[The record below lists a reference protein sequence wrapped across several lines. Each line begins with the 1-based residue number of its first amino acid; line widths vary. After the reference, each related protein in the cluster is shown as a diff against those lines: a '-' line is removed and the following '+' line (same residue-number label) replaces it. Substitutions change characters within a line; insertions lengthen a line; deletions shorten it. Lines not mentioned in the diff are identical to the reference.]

1 MSTSETTLTRSPGA
15 TVVPGSGRASAKQRE
30 RRNWRQYVGFTPAL
44 VVFGIFFVAP
54 LCLIVVYSFWTTKN
68 YNLIPGFSLDNYKTI
83 VTTDTYIRTFGKTI
97 LMATLAT
104 ATTLALAFP
113 FCYWLVRYVPAK
125 LQRVLILLVILPF
138 WTSYLLRAYAWVA
151 ILGDNGA
158 INVFLRS
165 IGLVDQPVRFFLY
178 DNPAVYIVLVYLYF
192 PFAALTLFAS
202 LERFDWRLLRAAVDL
217 GASPMRSLVTIL
229 LPQMKLAMV
238 TAGIFVFIPILGEYV
253 APQIVGGTNGVL
265 MGNLIANFFSG
276 YLLPLG
282 SAASVL
288 VALVIV
294 VLLVLFRK
302 GLDTKD
308 IYGA

>member
-1 MSTSETTLTRSPGA
+1 M
-15 TVVPGSGRASAKQRE
+15 
-30 RRNWRQYVGFTPAL
+30 F
-44 VVFGIFFVAP
+44 VFGIFFVAP

-68 YNLIPGFSLDNYKTI
+68 YNLIPGFSLDNYATL
-83 VTTDTYIRTFGKTI
+83 VTTDTYIKTFGKTI

-104 ATTLALAFP
+104 ATTLVLAFP

-125 LQRVLILLVILPF
+125 LQRVLILLVVLPF

-151 ILGDNGA
+151 ILGENGV
-158 INVFLRS
+158 INVFLKG

-217 GASPMRSLVTIL
+217 GASPMRSLMTVL
-229 LPQMKLAMV
+229 LPQMKVATV

-253 APQIVGGTNGVL
+253 APQIVGGTHGVL

-294 VLLVLFRK
+294 VLLVVFRR
-302 GLDTKD
+302 GLNTKD
-308 IYGA
+308 IYAA